1 MEVTEIILV
10 TENDKGTEKNMLMSF
25 TEYMLRFGMQTGK
38 TPSLAAFHT
47 LDLEQ
52 SKNDRGMWTE
62 VYFSANKSVNARYC
76 HDMEQLSDFLSG
88 RYNDQNAEYSLDEAR
103 CSKECFELLDELGIY
118 KDGSVRKGAEHE
130 RDYAIEVREV
140 LSRVENIKAASL
152 EEAIDKVMEKYHKQ
166 EIVLDAEDFQ
176 DVTIEQE
183 RKYGGR

>member
-1 MEVTEIILV
+1 MEITDIILV
-10 TENDKGTEKNMLMSF
+10 TENYKGTEKNMLMNF
-25 TEYMLRFGMQTGK
+25 TEYMIQFGMQTGK
-38 TPSLAAFHT
+38 TPSEAAFHT
-47 LDLEQ
+47 LDLER

-76 HDMEQLSDFLSG
+76 VDMDQLCYFLSG
-88 RYNDQNAEYSLDEAR
+88 RYNDKNAEYYLDGER
-103 CSKECFELLDELGIY
+103 CSKECFELLDELGINR
-118 KDGSVRKGAEHE
+118 DGSYREGPEHE
-130 RDYAIEVREV
+130 RDYAIEIREV

-166 EIVLDAEDFQ
+166 EIVLDAEDFK